1 MVTPALNNWTPCGQG
16 IFFHLMRTSQ
26 SAVWN
31 ASFLCPLTFIHH
43 QVSAWMPLLQRFQG
57 LSFAS
62 TSIVAL
68 TVLMYLPTSVF
79 TCVLLHLLL
88 LIYEPLEGRN
98 YIKSTLQSL
107 VPGRVLGTCK
117 NSIKLYFFSFCWVNG
132 RPVTLA
138 GPAPVFK
145 LQDWGNCLARWL
157 YHHGSCDMFGVSH
170 SFALAQLP
178 LPGK

>member
-1 MVTPALNNWTPCGQG
+1 MN
-16 IFFHLMRTSQ
+16 TSQ

-43 QVSAWMPLLQRFQG
+43 QVSTRMPLLQRLQG

-107 VPGRVLGTCK
+107 VPGRVLDICK
-117 NSIKLYFFSFCWVNG
+117 NSIKLFFFFPLSEWKASNS
-132 RPVTLA
+132 LA

-157 YHHGSCDMFGVSH
+157 YHHGSCDLFGVSH